1 MGALNK
7 YPLNTHFDFVNMG
20 SAGWGF
26 RRKMALFPASFT
38 LSVSALLLTLFRFFS
53 KIFLSFNKDES
64 SLMNNS
70 CCSSPLSEESNQMVP
85 SRIEPEAMPMKADSE
100 IWESEDDSDFNDI
113 DDRETPEPKFVF
125 KFEYQTKEILGRS
138 NKGNAN
144 GDSPVLD
151 IASPAE
157 NEEYVFIPEKL
168 SQFKEEP
175 QVKSSSKYE
184 FKAAETFSCFVEEAK
199 VASFTVKEV
208 HAGNSIGVS
217 NSLEATVHEESPQ
230 DSADGESKE
239 EEESEK
245 KSVMEDPHSDEE
257 QLGSQENDSAG
268 EKVDSH
274 EVNFLSEK
282 HFVGSDSD
290 TDSIGS
296 SHVFSARSQAVGSPS
311 YGFLSETD
319 FGEGDELGALEGIDF
334 ENLDIGYEP
343 DGFDEEDEDIMEQ
356 VRELEA
362 LPGNDHHSPSSSNP
376 EGGSSKDEKPMDGS
390 ENSEKPNG
398 QNSSANDSEDSN
410 TLETL
415 WEHQHLIEQLKLEL
429 KKVRATGL
437 PTILEESESPNM
449 DDLKPWKIDEKV
461 HRGDK
466 MGELH
471 KFFKSYRERMRKFD
485 ILNYQKLYAIGFLQS
500 KDSLQSFSRCT
511 SSAPTVSSFWRCK
524 RKKDS
529 NSDSD
534 SDPMVKFIREL
545 HGDLEVVY
553 VGQLCLSWEFLQWQ
567 YEKAFELWE
576 SDPYGI
582 RSYNEVADEFQ
593 QFQVLMQRFV
603 ENERFQGPR
612 VENYVKNRCVMRNLL
627 QVPVIRGDNLKD
639 KKKARRKGKDAY
651 AITSDILVEILEE
664 SIRIIW
670 RFIRADKN
678 ANSTI
683 ACRKTRQEE
692 LQDSDL
698 KLLTEVQTDLLKK
711 ERKLKD
717 TLRGGHCILKRFR
730 KHEDEGTD
738 HLYFFS
744 QVDMKLVSRVLN
756 MSSITT
762 EQLVWC
768 HNKLSKIHFVN
779 RKIRV
784 DPSFLL
790 FPC

>member
-1 MGALNK
+1 
-7 YPLNTHFDFVNMG
+7 
-20 SAGWGF
+20 
-26 RRKMALFPASFT
+26 MALFPASFT
-38 LSVSALLLTLFRFFS
+38 LSVSALLLTLFRFCS

-100 IWESEDDSDFNDI
+100 IWESEDNSDFNDI

-144 GDSPVLD
+144 GDSAILD
-151 IASPAE
+151 ISSPAE

-175 QVKSSSKYE
+175 QIKSSSKYE
-184 FKAAETFSCFVEEAK
+184 FKAAETLSCFVEEAK

-217 NSLEATVHEESPQ
+217 NSLEATIHEESPQ
-230 DSADGESKE
+230 DSADGESK

-274 EVNFLSEK
+274 EPC
-282 HFVGSDSD
+282 
-290 TDSIGS
+290 
-296 SHVFSARSQAVGSPS
+296 VFSARSQAVVSPS

-319 FGEGDELGALEGIDF
+319 FGEGDDLGALEGIDF

-356 VRELEA
+356 LRELEE

-461 HRGDK
+461 HHGDK

-471 KFFKSYRERMRKFD
+471 KFYKSYRERMRKFD

-500 KDSLQSFSRCT
+500 KDSLQSFSICK
-511 SSAPTVSSFWRCK
+511 SSAPTVSEMQTQK
-524 RKKDS
+524 R
-529 NSDSD
+529 
-534 SDPMVKFIREL
+534 L
-545 HGDLEVVY
+545 
-553 VGQLCLSWEFLQWQ
+553 
-567 YEKAFELWE
+567 
-576 SDPYGI
+576 
-582 RSYNEVADEFQ
+582 
-593 QFQVLMQRFV
+593 
-603 ENERFQGPR
+603 
-612 VENYVKNRCVMRNLL
+612 
-627 QVPVIRGDNLKD
+627 
-639 KKKARRKGKDAY
+639 
-651 AITSDILVEILEE
+651 
-664 SIRIIW
+664 
-670 RFIRADKN
+670 
-678 ANSTI
+678 
-683 ACRKTRQEE
+683 
-692 LQDSDL
+692 
-698 KLLTEVQTDLLKK
+698 
-711 ERKLKD
+711 
-717 TLRGGHCILKRFR
+717 
-730 KHEDEGTD
+730 
-738 HLYFFS
+738 
-744 QVDMKLVSRVLN
+744 
-756 MSSITT
+756 
-762 EQLVWC
+762 
-768 HNKLSKIHFVN
+768 
-779 RKIRV
+779 
-784 DPSFLL
+784 
-790 FPC
+790 